1 MPERSSRSSCE
12 AGQVALFEGKTETGL
27 AFNQH
32 RTFQPRRG
40 TVRLRLGW
48 VAVAPARQTRTCLIN
63 GYGGLGWIT
72 KSGEFQ
78 SSRYIKKGSTR
89 KVTRPGR
96 PRFLLGIGTTAR
108 AHAVDAHI
116 EGERL
121 RLVFVGGSG
130 ASGKGPLPRPNRPR
144 GDEPRAC

>member
-1 MPERSSRSSCE
+1 MRERSSRSSCE
-12 AGQVALFEGKTETGL
+12 AGREALFQGKTERRL

-40 TVRLRLGW
+40 TVRLRLSW

-78 SSRYIKKGSTR
+78 SSRYIKKGSTQE
-89 KVTRPGR
+89 VTRRGVFGVAAQLAR
-96 PRFLLGIGTTAR
+96 IFRLLGQCDGVSCR
-108 AHAVDAHI
+108 QSEV
-116 EGERL
+116 
-121 RLVFVGGSG
+121 
-130 ASGKGPLPRPNRPR
+130 
-144 GDEPRAC
+144 